1 MAISDDY
8 IEELRRRA
16 DIETVISSYVNI
28 KRNGKISRGL
38 CPFHGEKTPSFTV
51 YPDTQSFYCF
61 GCGEGG
67 DVISFIRSAEN
78 LDYIDAI
85 KFLADKVG
93 MDLPEDNSYDSTLS
107 KHRLRMYEANREAA
121 RFYSKQL
128 FSQNGRAAVEYCQER
143 RLSRETVIKFGI
155 GYAPDSWTSLKE
167 YMNSKGFT
175 DVELFEANLLKR
187 SQKTGRY
194 YDNFRHR
201 LVFPIIDLRGNVLG
215 FSGRRLREEDK
226 GKYVNT
232 SDTLV
237 YKKGNEVF
245 ALNFAHKS
253 GKENLILCEGNIDV
267 VMLHQAGFTNA
278 VAALG
283 TALTQEQAHLMS
295 RYASEVY
302 LCYDNDEAGVKAT
315 NRALQVFSKTNVKIR
330 VLKLSGGKDPDEII
344 KKYGVERFKSII
356 DGAANEIEF
365 KLLAVREQL
374 DLSTDDGKRRYLRAA
389 VPILAELSPIE
400 LDIYASRL
408 ASELSVVKSAIVNE
422 VKRVSKSTQVARKKK
437 ELTSVIKNADVL
449 DKLNP
454 ERSKYYRAAKAE
466 ETLIAIVM
474 ANPEL
479 IKFADK
485 KITPEDFVTDFNG
498 RIYKTVADRLR
509 EGKHTEISFL
519 YGDLIEDE
527 IKAVAKI
534 QTVSQTLN
542 NTQDECDDCIKII
555 IEEKNKKNNS
565 AVGTENISD
574 DDFLSFFKNNT

>member
-128 FSQNGRAAVEYCQER
+128 FSPNGKAAVEYCQAR
-143 RLSRETVIKFGI
+143 QLSRETVIKFGI
-155 GYAPDSWTSLKE
+155 GYAPDSWTGLKE

-187 SQKTGRY
+187 SQKGSY

-295 RYASEVY
+295 RYASEIY

-365 KLLAVREQL
+365 KLLAEREKL
-374 DLSTDDGKRRYLRAA
+374 DLSTDDGKRRYLRASI
-389 VPILAELSPIE
+389 PILAELSPIE

-408 ASELSVVKSAIVNE
+408 SNELAVSKSAITDE
-422 VKRVSKSTQVARKKK
+422 VKRVSKSTQIARKKK
-437 ELTSVIKNADVL
+437 ELTSVIKNPDVL

-454 ERSKYYRAAKAE
+454 ERSLNYKAAKAE
-466 ETLIAIVM
+466 ETLIAIIM
-474 ANPEL
+474 ANPDL
-479 IKFADK
+479 LKFADR
-485 KITPEDFVTDFNG
+485 KISYVDFITNFNA
-498 RIYKTVADRLR
+498 RIYKTVSDRLR
-509 EGKHTEISFL
+509 EGRQTDISFL

-534 QTVSQTLN
+534 QTVSGVLQ
-542 NTQDECDDCIKII
+542 NTQEECDDCIKVILQ
-555 IEEKNKKNNS
+555 EKNKKSAS
-565 AVGTENISD
+565 AVDTENISD
-574 DDFLSFFKNNT
+574 DDFLKFFNNNT

>member
-8 IEELRRRA
+8 IAELRRRA
-16 DIETVISSYVNI
+16 DIETIISSYVNI
-28 KRNGKISRGL
+28 RRNGKICRGL

-67 DVISFIRSAEN
+67 DVIHFICSIEN

-107 KHRLRMYEANREAA
+107 KRRLRMYEANREAA

-128 FSQNGRAAVEYCQER
+128 FGKDGKAAVDYCRNRQ
-143 RLSRETVIKFGI
+143 LTKETVIKFGI
-155 GYAPDSWTSLKE
+155 GYAPDSWSALKTHL
-167 YMNSKGFT
+167 NAKGFT
-175 DVELFEANLLKR
+175 DYELFEANLLKK
-187 SQKTGRY
+187 SQKGTY

-245 ALNFAHKS
+245 ALNFARKS
-253 GKENLILCEGNIDV
+253 GKDSLILCEGNIDV

-278 VAALG
+278 VAGLG
-283 TALTQEQAHLMS
+283 TALTSEQAHLMS
-295 RYASEVY
+295 RYASDIY
-302 LCYDNDEAGVKAT
+302 LCYDNDEAGGKAT
-315 NRALQVFSKTNVKIR
+315 ARALEVFSKTNAKIR

-344 KKYGVERFKSII
+344 KNYGVERFKSII

-365 KLLAVREQL
+365 KLLAEREKL
-374 DLSTDDGKRRYLRAA
+374 DLTTDDGKRRYLRAA
-389 VPILAELSPIE
+389 IPILSELSPIE
-400 LDIYASRL
+400 LDIYSSRL
-408 ASELSVVKSAIVNE
+408 ASELSVAKSAITDE
-422 VKRVSKSTQVARKKK
+422 VKRSGKSRQITRKKQEFK
-437 ELTSVIKNADVL
+437 IAVKAEDIL

-454 ERSKYYRAAKAE
+454 ERSAYFKAARAE
-466 ETLIAIVM
+466 ESLIAIVL
-474 ANPEL
+474 ANPDFL
-479 IKFADK
+479 KIADR
-485 KITPEDFVTDFNG
+485 KITAEDFVTAFNG
-498 RIYKTVADRLR
+498 RIYKTLTDRLR
-509 EGKHTEISFL
+509 EGKSAEISFL
-519 YGDLIEDE
+519 YGTLIEDE
-527 IKAVAKI
+527 IRAIAKI
-534 QTVSQTLN
+534 QTLSQVQQ
-542 NTQDECDDCIKII
+542 NTQEECEDCIKTI
-555 IEEKNKKNNS
+555 IEEKNKKAKS
-565 AVGTENISD
+565 VVDKESISD
-574 DDFLSFFKNNT
+574 DDFLSFFQNNT

>member
-8 IEELRRRA
+8 IAELRRRA
-16 DIETVISSYVNI
+16 DIESIISSYVNI
-28 KRNGKISRGL
+28 RRNGKICRGL

-67 DVISFIRSAEN
+67 DVIHFICSIEN
-78 LDYIDAI
+78 LDYVEAV

-107 KHRLRMYEANREAA
+107 KRRLRMYEANREAA

-128 FSQNGRAAVEYCQER
+128 FGKDGKAAVDYCKGR
-143 RLSRETVIKFGI
+143 RLTKETIIKFGI

-167 YMNSKGFT
+167 HLNAKGFT
-175 DVELFEANLLKR
+175 DYELFEANLLKK
-187 SQKTGRY
+187 SQKGTY

-245 ALNFAHKS
+245 ALNFARKS
-253 GKENLILCEGNIDV
+253 GKDSLILCEGNIDV

-278 VAALG
+278 VAGLG
-283 TALTQEQAHLMS
+283 TALTSEQAHLMS
-295 RYASEVY
+295 RYASDIY
-302 LCYDNDEAGVKAT
+302 LCYDNDEAGGKAT
-315 NRALQVFSKTNVKIR
+315 ARALEVFSKTNAKIR

-344 KKYGVERFKSII
+344 KNYGIERFQSII

-365 KLLAVREQL
+365 KLLAEREKL

-389 VPILAELSPIE
+389 IPILSELSPIE
-400 LDIYASRL
+400 LDIYSSRL
-408 ASELSVVKSAIVNE
+408 ASELSVAKSAITDE
-422 VKRVSKSTQVARKKK
+422 VKRSGKSRQITRKKQEFK
-437 ELTSVIKNADVL
+437 SAVKAEDIL

-454 ERSKYYRAAKAE
+454 ERSAYFKAARAE
-466 ETLIAIVM
+466 ESLIAIIL
-474 ANPEL
+474 ANPDFL
-479 IKFADK
+479 KIADK
-485 KITPEDFVTDFNG
+485 KITADDFVTAFNG
-498 RIYKTVADRLR
+498 RIYKTLTDRLR
-509 EGKHTEISFL
+509 EGKSAEISFL
-519 YGDLIEDE
+519 YGTVIDDE
-527 IKAVAKI
+527 IRAIAKI
-534 QTVSQTLN
+534 QTLSQVQQ
-542 NTQDECDDCIKII
+542 NTQDECEDCIKTI
-555 IEEKNKKNNS
+555 IEEKNKKAKS
-565 AVGTENISD
+565 AVDKENISD
-574 DDFLSFFKNNT
+574 DDFLRFFQNNT

>member
-28 KRNGKISRGL
+28 KRNGKICRGL

-67 DVISFIRSAEN
+67 DVISFIRSIEN
-78 LDYIDAI
+78 LDYIDAV

-93 MDLPEDNSYDSTLS
+93 MDLPDDNSYDSTLA

-121 RFYSKQL
+121 KFYSKQL
-128 FSQNGRAAVEYCQER
+128 FSLNGKAAVEYCQNR
-143 RLSRETVIKFGI
+143 RLTRETVIKFGI
-155 GYAPDSWTSLKE
+155 GYAPDSWTSLKD
-167 YMNSKGFT
+167 YLNSKGFT
-175 DVELFEANLLKR
+175 DYELFEANLLKK
-187 SQKTGRY
+187 SQKGTY
-194 YDNFRHR
+194 FDNFRHR
-201 LVFPIIDLRGNVLG
+201 LMFPIIDLRGNVLG

-232 SDTLV
+232 ADTLV

-245 ALNFAHKS
+245 ALNFARKS
-253 GKENLILCEGNIDV
+253 GKDSLILCEGNIDV

-278 VAALG
+278 VAGLG

-295 RYASEVY
+295 RYASEIFI
-302 LCYDNDEAGVKAT
+302 CYDNDEAGKKAT
-315 NRALQVFSKTNVKIR
+315 DRALQVFSKTNAKIR

-344 KKYGVERFKSII
+344 KNYGVERFKSII
-356 DGAANEIEF
+356 EGAANEIEF
-365 KLLAVREQL
+365 KLLAEREKL
-374 DLSTDDGKRRYLRAA
+374 DLSTDDGKRRYLRATI
-389 VPILAELSPIE
+389 PILSNLSPIE

-408 ASELSVVKSAIVNE
+408 STELSVAKSAITDE
-422 VKRVSKSTQVARKKK
+422 VKRVSKSTQYVRKKK
-437 ELTSVIKNADVL
+437 ELTSVIKNPDVL

-454 ERSKYYRAAKAE
+454 ERSQNYRAAKAE

-479 IKFADK
+479 IKFADR
-485 KITPEDFVTDFNG
+485 KISFEDFVTDFNG
-498 RIYKTVADRLR
+498 RIYKTVANRLR
-509 EGKHTEISFL
+509 EGKSAEISFL
-519 YGDLIEDE
+519 YGDLIDDE

-534 QTVSQTLN
+534 QTVSQTLQ

-555 IEEKNKKNNS
+555 IEEKNKKSTS

-574 DDFLSFFKNNT
+574 DDFLSFFNNNT

>member
-8 IEELRRRA
+8 IAELRRRA
-16 DIETVISSYVNI
+16 DIETIISSYVNI
-28 KRNGKISRGL
+28 RRNGKICRGL

-67 DVISFIRSAEN
+67 DVIHFIRSIEN
-78 LDYIDAI
+78 LDYIEAV

-107 KHRLRMYEANREAA
+107 KRRLRMYEANREAA

-128 FSQNGRAAVEYCQER
+128 FGKDGKAAVDYCQNR
-143 RLSRETVIKFGI
+143 RLTKETVIKFGI
-155 GYAPDSWTSLKE
+155 GYAPDSWSALK
-167 YMNSKGFT
+167 NHLNDKGFT
-175 DVELFEANLLKR
+175 DYELFEANLLKK
-187 SQKTGRY
+187 SSKGTY

-232 SDTLV
+232 ADTLV

-245 ALNFAHKS
+245 ALNFARKS
-253 GKENLILCEGNIDV
+253 GKDSLILCEGNIDV

-278 VAALG
+278 VAGLG
-283 TALTQEQAHLMS
+283 TALTAEQAHLMS
-295 RYASEVY
+295 RYASDIY
-302 LCYDNDEAGVKAT
+302 LCYDNDEAGGKAT
-315 NRALQVFSKTNVKIR
+315 ARALEVFSKTNAKIR

-344 KKYGVERFKSII
+344 KNYGVERFKSII

-365 KLLAVREQL
+365 KLLAEREKL

-389 VPILAELSPIE
+389 IPVLSELSPIE

-408 ASELSVVKSAIVNE
+408 ASELAVAKSAITDE
-422 VKRVSKSTQVARKKK
+422 VKRSGKSHRVIQKKQ
-437 ELTSVIKNADVL
+437 EFKNAVKAEDIL

-454 ERSKYYRAAKAE
+454 ERSANFKASKAE
-466 ETLIAIVM
+466 ESLIAIIL
-474 ANPEL
+474 ANPDL
-479 IKFADK
+479 LKFADG
-485 KITPEDFVTDFNG
+485 KITAEDFVTAFNG
-498 RIYKTVADRLR
+498 RIYKTVTDRLR
-509 EGKHTEISFL
+509 EGKSAEISFL
-519 YGDLIEDE
+519 YGELIEDE
-527 IKAVAKI
+527 IRAVAKI
-534 QTVSQTLN
+534 QTVSQVLQ
-542 NTQDECDDCIKII
+542 NTQEECRDCIKTII
-555 IEEKNKKNNS
+555 GEKNKKNRS
-565 AVGTENISD
+565 VGDSEIISD
-574 DDFLSFFKNNT
+574 DDFLNFFRNNT